1 MFELIFTAIL
11 ETSTWVYRPQRIDG
25 VIVQLNP

>member
-11 ETSTWVYRPQRIDG
+11 EASTWVYRPQRVNG
-25 VIVQLNP
+25 VIVQL